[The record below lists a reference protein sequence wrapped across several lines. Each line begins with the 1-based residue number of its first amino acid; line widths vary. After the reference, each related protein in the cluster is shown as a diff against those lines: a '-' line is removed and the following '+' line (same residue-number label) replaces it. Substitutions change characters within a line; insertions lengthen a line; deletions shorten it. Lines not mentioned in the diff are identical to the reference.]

1 MVHRMGKRYD
11 YDSSYLLYLLDDAP
25 KAFWKF
31 MRASALSRCREH
43 APVEAAF
50 TVRLL
55 ATMTEDCGPCTQLL
69 VHHAKEAKMAVD
81 QIEAVLT
88 RNPAAMNSVVSLAY
102 RYAEAVLNRDP
113 QVDNVREAVRSQW
126 GDKGLI
132 DLALSMQGARLYPM
146 IKIALGYAVECQ
158 AVRLDG
164 RAIRVSKQIAQ

>member
-1 MVHRMGKRYD
+1 MGRRYD
-11 YDSSYLLYLLDDAP
+11 YDPSYMLYLLDEAP

-31 MRASALSRCREH
+31 MRASALSKHREH

-55 ATMTEDCGPCTQLL
+55 ATMTEDCGPCVQLL
-69 VHHAKEAKMAVD
+69 VHHATDARMASD

-88 RNPAAMNSVVSLAY
+88 RDPSAMNPVVTLAY
-102 RYAEAVLNRDP
+102 CYADAVLNRRPD
-113 QVDNVREAVRSQW
+113 VGDAREAVRSRW
-126 GDKGLI
+126 GNKGLI

-158 AVRLDG
+158 HFRLEGRRIEVR
-164 RAIRVSKQIAQ
+164 KQVAP